1 MNSRYDNRMPLS
13 AHGVACRTADADAIA
28 SVIDAI
34 ATRDYA
40 IAPDFIDDA
49 TVAALRS
56 RALALDE
63 AGLFSPAAIGRG
75 PGRAARADIRG
86 DRVCWLDPSACDP
99 AERSLF
105 ARLDALRLAVNGTL
119 HLGLFELEGHY
130 AIYPAGRGYARHV
143 DRFRD
148 EDSRVLSIVVY
159 LNEEWHAEDGG
170 ALRLHRPRGRTLDV
184 APRSGTLAAFLS
196 DRVAHE
202 VIPATRPRISIAGWF
217 RRRA

>member
-1 MNSRYDNRMPLS
+1 M
-13 AHGVACRTADADAIA
+13 
-28 SVIDAI
+28 IDAI
-34 ATRDYA
+34 AARDYA
-40 IAPDFIDDA
+40 TAPEFIDGA

-56 RALALDE
+56 RALVLDE
-63 AGLFSPAAIGRG
+63 AGLFSQAAIGRG
-75 PGRAARADIRG
+75 SACVARADIRG
-86 DRVCWLDPSACDP
+86 DRICWLDPATCDP

-105 ARLDALRLAVNGTL
+105 ARLDALRLAANGAL
-119 HLGLFELEGHY
+119 QLGLFDFEGHY

-159 LNEEWHAEDGG
+159 LNEEWHAEEGG
-170 ALRLHRPRGRTLDV
+170 ALRLHRPRGKTLDV

-202 VIPATRPRISIAGWF
+202 VIPATRPRLSIAGWF